1 MLLVRRAFR
10 ASEETTGASCW
21 ERATVSEA
29 AFSMTATTGS
39 VGVSS
44 AGVPSPELS
53 PSLEAEAVRLT
64 MTVTEEET
72 VPLETMT
79 EVAPVLTPVMT
90 PLPLTVAIL
99 VSLDLKVR
107 LWEAVEGATLPV
119 MVLLEPGLST
129 T

>member
-1 MLLVRRAFR
+1 M
-10 ASEETTGASCW
+10 
-21 ERATVSEA
+21 
-29 AFSMTATTGS
+29 
-39 VGVSS
+39 

>member
-1 MLLVRRAFR
+1 M
-10 ASEETTGASCW
+10 
-21 ERATVSEA
+21 
-29 AFSMTATTGS
+29 
-39 VGVSS
+39 GVSS

-90 PLPLTVAIL
+90 PLPSLAMGTLKSQRSRTFLPFTSMSRTVFF
-99 VSLDLKVR
+99 
-107 LWEAVEGATLPV
+107 
-119 MVLLEPGLST
+119 
-129 T
+129 